1 MIPNL
6 LKKERREK
14 GNILFSVLLL
24 LFGVVLIWFLIS
36 GNIKLS
42 KKRAELLLQIDQ
54 LKEKVNQIKEKKEEV
69 EENITQKNNKEF
81 LEEIARDQ
89 LNLKKPG
96 EKVVVVQK
104 EESENKE
111 ENEERKKSLWEKIK
125 NIIEPI
131 KP

>member
-1 MIPNL
+1 M
-6 LKKERREK
+6 
-14 GNILFSVLLL
+14 
-24 LFGVVLIWFLIS
+24 WFLIS

-42 KKRAELLLQIDQ
+42 KRRAELLLQINQ
-54 LKEKVNQIKEKKEEV
+54 LKEKVAQIEEKKKEV
-69 EENITQKNNKEF
+69 EKNIVQKNNKEF

-104 EESENKE
+104 EESEDKKE
-111 ENEERKKSLWEKIK
+111 DEQRKKSLWEKIK

>member
-14 GNILFSVLLL
+14 GNTLFSLILL
-24 LFGVVLIWFLIS
+24 LFGVLLMWFLIS

-42 KKRAELLLQIDQ
+42 KRRAELLLQINQ
-54 LKEKVNQIKEKKEEV
+54 LKEKVAQIEEKKKEV
-69 EENITQKNNKEF
+69 EKNIVQKNNKEF

-104 EESENKE
+104 EE
-111 ENEERKKSLWEKIK
+111 NEEKKEDEQRKKSLWEKIK